1 MRVSQEWYE
10 SYSKKKQTRATAG
23 TQSPSSKA
31 SKKTKALDWLT
42 TVIEV
47 SAHALA
53 LARLAKKPELRKG
66 KQEHYDQ
73 VQIFDHF
80 YRHDQH
86 VYDHLYAIP
95 NGGFRAKATAA
106 AIEAEGAK
114 RGYPDMGLEI
124 PAGVYHGMRIEQK
137 HGKRKPSTDQVVW
150 MRRLSLMGF
159 YVVLA
164 FSPDETIKTIK
175 RYVALKPGEG
185 MPAHENDEFWRE

>member
-1 MRVSQEWYE
+1 MRVSEDWYQ
-10 SYSKKKQTRATAG
+10 SYSKKNKTRATAG
-23 TQSPSSKA
+23 SKAPSNKA
-31 SKKTKALDWLT
+31 SKVLDWLAP
-42 TVIEV
+42 VINISV
-47 SAHALA
+47 HALA
-53 LARLAKKPELRKG
+53 LARLAKDPDLRKG

-80 YRHDQH
+80 YRCDTH

-95 NGGFRAKATAA
+95 NGGFRAKKTAA

-137 HGKRKPSTDQVVW
+137 HGKRKPSADQVAW
-150 MRRLSLMGF
+150 LRRLSEMGF

-164 FSPDETIKTIK
+164 FSPDETINTIK